1 MTTSTI
7 LLILLS
13 VIISGVVAFY
23 QYLFKVDNQNK
34 TNWLLAFL
42 RFISVFSLLL
52 LIINP
57 VVSRK
62 IVETNKIPLAIVA
75 DNSRSISELKATT
88 DAVKLVE
95 TLNSNSALKE
105 KFEIQNYTFDET
117 FIAGKPLDFKGNQS
131 NIHDVA
137 VNLKQLNKNA
147 FYPVVLITDGN
158 QTIGNDYV
166 YGFHESTTLFP
177 VVLGD
182 TTTTFDLK
190 INQLNANKYSFLKNK
205 FPVEVF
211 LQYNGNKSVSAAFS
225 IEKNGKKIA
234 SQTVN
239 FDAKNKV
246 QSVQILLEADR
257 VGLQKYKAVL
267 SSSVKEK
274 NSYNN
279 TKNFAVEVLD
289 QKKEIAIISDV
300 SHPDLGAI
308 KRAIESNAQRKV
320 TIVKPNSISDLK
332 KFNVLILY
340 QPNASF
346 RKVFEANKNL
356 KINTFIVT
364 GMATD
369 YTLLNQMQSDLVFKL
384 TNKKEDFTA
393 SFVSDFNLFAQTDIQ
408 FSQFPP
414 LENPFGKITEK
425 GSVNTLL
432 KAKVNGIEVGNPILT
447 FSEKGT
453 SRNAYLLGE
462 NSWKWRMESFVLN
475 RSYEKYDLFIDK
487 IIQYLSTNSAKKS
500 LLVEHESFYNSGETI
515 EIFAQYFNK
524 SYELE
529 ENANLSITLTN
540 KNTKST
546 KNYNFSK
553 ANNGYQAIFDGLTPG
568 NYTFQVKESTSNASY
583 NGTFEVLDF
592 DVEKQFVNP
601 DVSKLQQLANQ
612 NNGEIIYPNQ
622 IEKLVQKLL
631 QKDTYLPVEKTI
643 IKNSPLIDSLWL
655 LVIIVVSL
663 TIEWFTRKYN
673 GLV

>member
-75 DNSRSISELKATT
+75 DNSRSITELKATS
-88 DAVKLVE
+88 DALKLVE

-225 IEKNGKKIA
+225 IEKNGKKIT

-289 QKKEIAIISDV
+289 QKKEIAIVSDI
-300 SHPDLGAI
+300 SHPDIGAI

-320 TIVKPNSISDLK
+320 TIVKPNEISDLK
-332 KFNVLILY
+332 KYNVLILY
-340 QPNASF
+340 QPTASF
-346 RKVFEANKNL
+346 KKLFEANKNVN
-356 KINTFIVT
+356 INTFIVT

-369 YTLLNQMQSDLVFKL
+369 FNLLNQMQSDLAFKL

-447 FSEKGT
+447 FSEKG
-453 SRNAYLLGE
+453 SNRNAYLLGE

-475 RSYEKYDLFIDK
+475 QSYEKYDLFIDK

-568 NYTFQVKESTSNASY
+568 NYAFQVKETTSNASY

-601 DVSKLQQLANQ
+601 DVAKLQQLANQ
-612 NNGEIIYPNQ
+612 NNGTLIFPNQ
-622 IEKLVQKLL
+622 MDALIQKLL
-631 QKDTYLPVEKTI
+631 QKNTYLPVEKTI
-643 IKNSPLIDSLWL
+643 IKNSPLIDFLWL
-655 LVIIVVSL
+655 LIIIVVSL
-663 TIEWFTRKYN
+663 STEWFIRKYN
-673 GLV
+673 GLL

>member
-1 MTTSTI
+1 
-7 LLILLS
+7 
-13 VIISGVVAFY
+13 VV
-23 QYLFKVDNQNK
+23 
-34 TNWLLAFL
+34 
-42 RFISVFSLLL
+42 
-52 LIINP
+52 NP
-57 VVSRK
+57 
-62 IVETNKIPLAIVA
+62 
-75 DNSRSISELKATT
+75 
-88 DAVKLVE
+88 
-95 TLNSNSALKE
+95 
-105 KFEIQNYTFDET
+105 Y
-117 FIAGKPLDFKGNQS
+117 
-131 NIHDVA
+131 
-137 VNLKQLNKNA
+137 
-147 FYPVVLITDGN
+147 
-158 QTIGNDYV
+158 
-166 YGFHESTTLFP
+166 
-177 VVLGD
+177 
-182 TTTTFDLK
+182 
-190 INQLNANKYSFLKNK
+190 
-205 FPVEVF
+205 
-211 LQYNGNKSVSAAFS
+211 
-225 IEKNGKKIA
+225 
-234 SQTVN
+234 
-239 FDAKNKV
+239 
-246 QSVQILLEADR
+246 
-257 VGLQKYKAVL
+257 
-267 SSSVKEK
+267 K
-274 NSYNN
+274 NS
-279 TKNFAVEVLD
+279 KNFAVEVLD

-320 TIVKPNSISDLK
+320 TIVKPNLINDLK
-332 KFNVLILY
+332 KYNVLILY

-369 YTLLNQMQSDLVFKL
+369 YNLLNQMQSDLEFKL
-384 TNKKEDFTA
+384 TNKKENFTT
-393 SFVSDFNLFAQTDIQ
+393 SFVTNFNLFAQSDIQ

-425 GSVNTLL
+425 ESVNTLL

-447 FSEKGT
+447 FSEKGI

-462 NSWKWRMESFVLN
+462 NSWKWRMECFVLN
-475 RSYEKYDLFIDK
+475 QSYEKYDLFIDK

-553 ANNGYQAIFDGLTPG
+553 ANNGYQAIFDGITPG
-568 NYTFQVKESTSNASY
+568 NYMFQVKETTSNASY

-622 IEKLVQKLL
+622 IEKLLQKLL

-655 LVIIVVSL
+655 LIIIVVSL

-673 GLV
+673 GLI

>member
-23 QYLFKVDNQNK
+23 QYLFKAVNQNK

-52 LIINP
+52 LLINP

-62 IVETNKIPLAIVA
+62 VIETNKIPLAIVA
-75 DNSRSISELKATT
+75 DNSRSISELKAN
-88 DAVKLVE
+88 AMALQLFE

-105 KFEIQNYTFDET
+105 KFEIQSYTFDDT
-117 FIAGKPLDFKGNQS
+117 FIAGKSLDFKGNQS
-131 NIHDVA
+131 NIDDVA
-137 VNLKQLNKNA
+137 NNLKQLNKNTI
-147 FYPVVLITDGN
+147 YPVVLLTDGN

-166 YGFHESTTLFP
+166 YSFQESTTVFP

-182 TTTTFDLK
+182 TTATFDLK
-190 INQLNANKYSFLKNK
+190 INQLNANKYAFLKNK

-211 LQYNGNKSVSAAFS
+211 LQYNGNKSVSTTFS
-225 IEKNGKKIA
+225 IEKNGKKVV
-234 SQTVN
+234 SQAVN

-274 NSYNN
+274 NTYNN
-279 TKNFAVEVLD
+279 SKNFAVEVLD
-289 QKKEIAIISDV
+289 QKKEIAIISDI
-300 SHPDLGAI
+300 SHPDLGAF

-320 TIVKPNSISDLK
+320 TIVKTNSIIDLQK
-332 KFNVLILY
+332 YNVLILY
-340 QPNASF
+340 QPTASF
-346 RKVFEANKNL
+346 RKIFEVNKNL

-369 YTLLNQMQSDLVFKL
+369 FNFLNQMQSDLQFKL
-384 TNKKEDFTA
+384 TNKKEDFSP
-393 SFVSDFNLFAQTDIQ
+393 SFLTDFNLFAQNDIQ
-408 FSQFPP
+408 FSQLPP

-425 GSVNTLL
+425 GSFNTLL
-432 KAKVNGIEVGNPILT
+432 TAKVNGIEVGNPILT
-447 FSEKGT
+447 FSEKGN

-462 NSWKWRMESFVLN
+462 NSWKWRMESFVIN
-475 RSYEKYDLFIDK
+475 QSYEKYDQFIDK
-487 IIQYLSTNSAKKS
+487 IIQYLTTNSAKKS
-500 LLVEHESFYNSGETI
+500 LLVKHESFYNSGETI

-568 NYTFQVKESTSNASY
+568 NYSFQVKETTTNASY

-612 NNGEIIYPNQ
+612 NNGEIIFPNQ
-622 IEKLVQKLL
+622 IEKLIQKLL
-631 QKDTYLPVEKTI
+631 QENTYLPVEKTT

-655 LVIIVVSL
+655 LIILAVSL
-663 TIEWFTRKYN
+663 TSEWFIRKYN
-673 GLV
+673 GLL

>member
-42 RFISVFSLLL
+42 RFTSVFSLLL

-57 VVSRK
+57 VISRK
-62 IVETNKIPLAIVA
+62 IVETNKIPLAIIA
-75 DNSRSISELKATT
+75 DNSRSISELKATN

-105 KFEIQNYTFDET
+105 KFEIQSYTFDDT
-117 FIAGKPLDFKGNQS
+117 FVAGKLLDFKGNQS

-147 FYPVVLITDGN
+147 FYPVVLVTDGN

-166 YGFHESTTLFP
+166 FSFHESTTVFP

-190 INQLNANKYSFLKNK
+190 INQLNANKYAFLKNK

-225 IEKNGKKIA
+225 IEKNGKKI
-234 SQTVN
+234 SNQTIN

-274 NSYNN
+274 NTYNN

-289 QKKEIAIISDV
+289 QKKEIAIISDI

-320 TIVKPNSISDLK
+320 TIVKPNLINELK
-332 KFNVLILY
+332 KYNVLIFY

-346 RKVFEANKNL
+346 RKVFEVNKNL

-369 YTLLNQMQSDLVFKL
+369 FNLLNQMQSDLVFKL
-384 TNKKEDFTA
+384 TNKKENFTS
-393 SFVSDFNLFAQTDIQ
+393 SFVPNFNLFAQSDIQ

-432 KAKVNGIEVGNPILT
+432 NAKVNGIEVGNPILT

-462 NSWKWRMESFVLN
+462 NSWKWRMESFVLSQ
-475 RSYEKYDLFIDK
+475 SYKKYDLFIDK

-540 KNTKST
+540 KSTKST

-568 NYTFQVKESTSNASY
+568 NYTFQVKETTSNATY

-622 IEKLVQKLL
+622 IEKLLQKLL

-643 IKNSPLIDSLWL
+643 IKNLPLIDSLWL
-655 LVIIVVSL
+655 LIIIVVSL

>member
-75 DNSRSISELKATT
+75 DNSRSITELKATT
-88 DAVKLVE
+88 DALKLVE

-131 NIHDVA
+131 NIHEVA

-166 YGFHESTTLFP
+166 YGFHESTTVFP

-225 IEKNGKKIA
+225 IEKNGKKIT

-267 SSSVKEK
+267 SSTVKEK

-475 RSYEKYDLFIDK
+475 QSYEKYDLFIDK
-487 IIQYLSTNSAKKS
+487 IIQYLSTNFAKKS

-568 NYTFQVKESTSNASY
+568 NYAFQVKETTSNASY

-622 IEKLVQKLL
+622 IDMLVQKLL

>member
-23 QYLFKVDNQNK
+23 QYLFKADNQNK

-52 LIINP
+52 LLINP

-62 IVETNKIPLAIVA
+62 VIETNKIPLAIVA
-75 DNSRSISELKATT
+75 DNSRSISELKAN
-88 DAVKLVE
+88 AVALKLFE
-95 TLNSNSALKE
+95 KLNSNSALKE
-105 KFEIQNYTFDET
+105 KFEIQSYTFDDT
-117 FIAGKPLDFKGNQS
+117 FIAGKSLDFKGNQS
-131 NIHDVA
+131 NIDDVA
-137 VNLKQLNKNA
+137 NYLKQLNKNTL
-147 FYPVVLITDGN
+147 YPVVLLTDGN
-158 QTIGNDYV
+158 QTIGNDYA
-166 YGFHESTTLFP
+166 YSFQESTTVFP

-182 TTTTFDLK
+182 TTATFDLK
-190 INQLNANKYSFLKNK
+190 INQLNANKYAFLKNK

-211 LQYNGNKSVSAAFS
+211 LQYNGNKSVSTTFS
-225 IEKNGKKIA
+225 IEKNGKRVI
-234 SQTVN
+234 SQAVN
-239 FDAKNKV
+239 FDKKNKA
-246 QSVQILLEADR
+246 QSVQILLEAER

-274 NSYNN
+274 NTYNN
-279 TKNFAVEVLD
+279 SKNFAVEVLD
-289 QKKEIAIISDV
+289 QKKEIAIISDI
-300 SHPDLGAI
+300 SHPDLGAF

-320 TIVKPNSISDLK
+320 TIIKTNSISDLK
-332 KFNVLILY
+332 KYNVLILY
-340 QPNASF
+340 QPTASF
-346 RKVFEANKNL
+346 RKIFEVNKNL

-369 YTLLNQMQSDLVFKL
+369 FNFLNQMQSDLQFKL
-384 TNKKEDFTA
+384 TNKKEDFSP
-393 SFVSDFNLFAQTDIQ
+393 SFLTDFNLFAQNDIQ
-408 FSQFPP
+408 FSQLPP

-425 GSVNTLL
+425 GSLNTLL
-432 KAKVNGIEVGNPILT
+432 TAKVNGIEVGSPILT
-447 FSEKGT
+447 FSEKGN

-475 RSYEKYDLFIDK
+475 QSYEKYDLFIDK
-487 IIQYLSTNSAKKS
+487 VIQYLTTNSAKKS

-529 ENANLSITLTN
+529 ENATLSIYLTN
-540 KNTKST
+540 KATKTT

-568 NYTFQVKESTSNASY
+568 NYTFQVKKTTSNASY

-612 NNGEIIYPNQ
+612 NKGKIIFPNQ
-622 IEKLVQKLL
+622 IEKLIQKLL
-631 QKDTYLPVEKTI
+631 QENTYLPVEKTI
-643 IKNSPLIDSLWL
+643 IKNSPLIDFLWL
-655 LVIIVVSL
+655 LIIIVVSL
-663 TIEWFTRKYN
+663 STEWFIRKYN
-673 GLV
+673 GLL

>member
-34 TNWLLAFL
+34 TNWILAFL
-42 RFISVFSLLL
+42 RFTSVFSLLL

-57 VVSRK
+57 VISRK
-62 IVETNKIPLAIVA
+62 IVETNKIPLAIIA
-75 DNSRSISELKATT
+75 DNSRSISELKATN

-105 KFEIQNYTFDET
+105 KFEIQSYTFDDT
-117 FIAGKPLDFKGNQS
+117 FVAGKPLDFKGNQS

-147 FYPVVLITDGN
+147 FYPVVLVTDGN

-166 YGFHESTTLFP
+166 FSFHESTTIFP

-190 INQLNANKYSFLKNK
+190 INQLNANKYAFLKNK

-225 IEKNGKKIA
+225 IEKNGKKI
-234 SQTVN
+234 SNQTIN

-257 VGLQKYKAVL
+257 VGLQKYKAVI
-267 SSSVKEK
+267 SSSIKEK
-274 NSYNN
+274 NTYNN

-289 QKKEIAIISDV
+289 QKKEIAIISDI

-320 TIVKPNSISDLK
+320 TIVKPNLINELK
-332 KFNVLILY
+332 KYNVLIFY

-346 RKVFEANKNL
+346 RKVFEVNKNL

-369 YTLLNQMQSDLVFKL
+369 FNLLNQMQSDLVFKL
-384 TNKKEDFTA
+384 TNKKENFTT
-393 SFVSDFNLFAQTDIQ
+393 SFVSDFNLFAQSDIQ

-432 KAKVNGIEVGNPILT
+432 NAKVNGIEVGNPILT

-475 RSYEKYDLFIDK
+475 QSYEKYDLFIDK

-568 NYTFQVKESTSNASY
+568 NYIFQVKETTSNATY

-622 IEKLVQKLL
+622 IEKLLQKLL

-655 LVIIVVSL
+655 LIIIVVSL

>member
-13 VIISGVVAFY
+13 VIISGAVAFY
-23 QYLFKVDNQNK
+23 QYLFKADNQNK

-52 LIINP
+52 LLINP
-57 VVSRK
+57 VISRK
-62 IVETNKIPLAIVA
+62 TIETNKVPLAIVA
-75 DNSRSISELKATT
+75 DNSRSISELKAN
-88 DAVKLVE
+88 DVEKELFEKL
-95 TLNSNSALKE
+95 TSNSALKE
-105 KFEIQNYTFDET
+105 KFEIQTYTFDEE
-117 FIAGKPLDFKGNQS
+117 FFAGKPLDFKGNQS
-131 NIHDVA
+131 NVDNVA
-137 VNLKQLNKNA
+137 TNLKQLNKNT
-147 FYPVVLITDGN
+147 FYPVVLLTDGN

-166 YGFHESTTLFP
+166 YSFQETASVFP

-190 INQLNANKYSFLKNK
+190 INQLNANKYAFLKNK

-211 LQYNGNKSVSAAFS
+211 LQYNGSKAISANFS
-225 IEKNGKKIA
+225 IEKNGKKIS
-234 SQTVN
+234 SQAIN
-239 FDAKNKV
+239 FDKKNKV

-257 VGLQKYKAVL
+257 VGLQKYKAVI
-267 SSSVKEK
+267 SSSTKEK
-274 NSYNN
+274 NTYNN
-279 TKNFAVEVLD
+279 VKNFAVEVID
-289 QKKEIAIISDV
+289 QRKEIAIISDI

-320 TIVKPNSISDLK
+320 TLLKTNSISDLK
-332 KFNVLILY
+332 KYNLLVLY
-340 QPNASF
+340 QPTASF

-356 KINTFIVT
+356 RINTFTIT
-364 GMATD
+364 GMSTD
-369 YTLLNQMQSDLVFKL
+369 FNLLNQMQSDLNFKL
-384 TNKKEDFTA
+384 TNKKEDFTS
-393 SFVSDFNLFAQTDIQ
+393 SFVTGFNLFAQNDIQ
-408 FSQFPP
+408 FEQFPP

-425 GSVNTLL
+425 GSLNTLL
-432 KAKVNGIEVGNPILT
+432 TAKVNGIDVGNPILT
-447 FSEKGT
+447 FSENGN
-453 SRNAYLLGE
+453 SRSAYLLGE
-462 NSWKWRMESFVLN
+462 NSWKWRMESHVIN
-475 RSYEKYDLFIDK
+475 QSYEKYNQFIDK

-529 ENANLSITLTN
+529 ENANLSINLTN

-553 ANNGYQAIFDGLTPG
+553 ANNGYQAIFDGLEPG
-568 NYTFQVKESTSNASY
+568 NYAFQVKEATSNASY

-612 NNGEIIYPNQ
+612 NKGEVIHPNQ
-622 IEKLVQKLL
+622 IDKLIQKLL
-631 QKDTYLPVEKTI
+631 EKDTYLPVEKSLV
-643 IKNSPLIDSLWL
+643 KNSPLIDWIFL
-655 LVIIVVSL
+655 LIILAVSL
-663 TIEWFTRKYN
+663 ATEWFVRKFN
-673 GLV
+673 GLL

>member
-1 MTTSTI
+1 MTSSTI

-23 QYLFKVDNQNK
+23 QYVFKANIQKK

-57 VVSRK
+57 VISRK
-62 IVETNKIPLAIVA
+62 TVETNKIPLAIVA
-75 DNSRSISELKATT
+75 DNSRSINELKAV
-88 DAVKLVE
+88 DLEKEWVEKL
-95 TLNSNSALKE
+95 TSNAALKE
-105 KFEIQNYTFDET
+105 KFEIQSYTFDDT
-117 FIAGKPLDFKGNQS
+117 FIAGKSLDFKGNQS
-131 NIHDVA
+131 NIDDVA
-137 VNLKQLNKNA
+137 NNLKQLNKNT
-147 FYPVVLITDGN
+147 FYPVVLLTDGN
-158 QTIGNDYV
+158 QTIGNDYA
-166 YGFHESTTLFP
+166 YSFQESTTVFP

-182 TTTTFDLK
+182 TTATFDLK
-190 INQLNANKYSFLKNK
+190 INQLNANKYAFLKNK

-211 LQYNGNKSVSAAFS
+211 LQYNGNKSVSTTFS
-225 IEKNGKKIA
+225 IEKNGKKVI
-234 SQTVN
+234 SQAVN
-239 FDAKNKV
+239 FDKKNKV

-289 QKKEIAIISDV
+289 QKKEIAIVSDI
-300 SHPDLGAI
+300 SHPDIGAI

-320 TIVKPNSISDLK
+320 TIFKPNEINDLK
-332 KFNVLILY
+332 KYNVLILY
-340 QPNASF
+340 QPTASF
-346 RKVFEANKNL
+346 KKLFEANKNVN
-356 KINTFIVT
+356 INTFIVT

-369 YTLLNQMQSDLVFKL
+369 FNLLNQMQSDLVFKL

-393 SFVSDFNLFAQTDIQ
+393 SFVSDFNLFAQSDIQ

-447 FSEKGT
+447 FSEKG
-453 SRNAYLLGE
+453 SNRNAYLLGE

-475 RSYEKYDLFIDK
+475 QSYEKYDLFIDK

-540 KNTKST
+540 KAIKAI

-553 ANNGYQAIFDGLTPG
+553 ANNGYQALFDGLEPG
-568 NYTFQVKESTSNASY
+568 NYAFQVKENTSNASY

-612 NNGEIIYPNQ
+612 NNGTLIFPNQ
-622 IEKLVQKLL
+622 MDALIQKLL
-631 QKDTYLPVEKTI
+631 QKNTYLPVEKTI
-643 IKNSPLIDSLWL
+643 IKNSPLIDFLWL
-655 LVIIVVSL
+655 LIIIVVSL
-663 TIEWFTRKYN
+663 STEWFIRKYN
-673 GLV
+673 GLL

>member
-23 QYLFKVDNQNK
+23 HYLFKADNQNK

-52 LIINP
+52 LLINP
-57 VVSRK
+57 VISRK
-62 IVETNKIPLAIVA
+62 TIETNKIPLAIVA
-75 DNSRSISELKATT
+75 DNSRSISELKAN
-88 DAVKLVE
+88 DVEKELFEKL
-95 TLNSNSALKE
+95 TSNSALKE
-105 KFEIQNYTFDET
+105 KFEIQTYTFDEE
-117 FIAGKPLDFKGNQS
+117 FFAGKPLDFKGNQS
-131 NIHDVA
+131 NVDNVA
-137 VNLKQLNKNA
+137 TNLKQLNKNT
-147 FYPVVLITDGN
+147 FYPVVLLTDGN

-166 YGFHESTTLFP
+166 YSFQETASVFP

-190 INQLNANKYSFLKNK
+190 INQLNANKYAFLKNK

-211 LQYNGNKSVSAAFS
+211 LQYNGNKAVSANFS
-225 IEKNGKKIA
+225 IEKNGKKIS
-234 SQTVN
+234 SQSIN
-239 FDAKNKV
+239 FDKKNKV

-257 VGLQKYKAVL
+257 VGLQKYKAVI
-267 SSSVKEK
+267 SSATKEK
-274 NSYNN
+274 NTYNN
-279 TKNFAVEVLD
+279 VKNFAVEVID
-289 QKKEIAIISDV
+289 QRKEIAIISDI
-300 SHPDLGAI
+300 SHPDLGAM

-320 TIVKPNSISDLK
+320 TFLKTNSISDLK
-332 KFNVLILY
+332 KYNLLVLY
-340 QPNASF
+340 QPTASF
-346 RKVFEANKNL
+346 RKVFDANKNL
-356 KINTFIVT
+356 KINTFIIT

-369 YTLLNQMQSDLVFKL
+369 FNLLNQMQSDLDFKL
-384 TNKKEDFTA
+384 TNKKEDFT
-393 SFVSDFNLFAQTDIQ
+393 SSYLTGFNLFAQNDIQ
-408 FSQFPP
+408 FEQFPP

-425 GSVNTLL
+425 GSLNTLL
-432 KAKVNGIEVGNPILT
+432 TAKVNGIDVGNPILT
-447 FSEKGT
+447 FSEKGN
-453 SRNAYLLGE
+453 SRSAYLLGE
-462 NSWKWRMESFVLN
+462 NSWKWRMESHVMN
-475 RSYEKYDLFIDK
+475 QSYEKYDQFIDK

-529 ENANLSITLTN
+529 ENANLSINLTN

-553 ANNGYQAIFDGLTPG
+553 ANNGYQAIFDGLEPG
-568 NYTFQVKESTSNASY
+568 NYAFQVKESSSNAIY

-612 NNGEIIYPNQ
+612 NKGEVIHPNQ
-622 IEKLVQKLL
+622 IDKLIQKLL
-631 QKDTYLPVEKTI
+631 EKDTYLPVEKSLV
-643 IKNSPLIDSLWL
+643 KNSPLIDWIFL
-655 LVIIVVSL
+655 LIILAVSL
-663 TIEWFTRKYN
+663 ASEWFIRKFN
-673 GLV
+673 GLL

>member
-7 LLILLS
+7 FLILLS

-23 QYLFKVDNQNK
+23 QYLFKVDKQSK
-34 TNWLLAFL
+34 INWLLAFL

-52 LIINP
+52 LLINP
-57 VVSRK
+57 VISRK
-62 IVETNKIPLAIVA
+62 TVETNKIPLAIVV

-88 DAVKLVE
+88 DAVRLAE

-147 FYPVVLITDGN
+147 FYPVILITDGN
-158 QTIGNDYV
+158 QTIGNDYIFS
-166 YGFHESTTLFP
+166 FHESTTVLP

-190 INQLNANKYSFLKNK
+190 INQLNANKYAFLKNK
-205 FPVEVF
+205 FPIEIF

-225 IEKNGKKIA
+225 IEKNGKKI
-234 SQTVN
+234 SNQTIN

-267 SSSVKEK
+267 SSSLKEK

-279 TKNFAVEVLD
+279 SKNFAVEVLD

-308 KRAIESNAQRKV
+308 KRAIESNVQRKV
-320 TIVKPNSISDLK
+320 TIVKPNLINDLK
-332 KFNVLILY
+332 KYNVLILY

-369 YTLLNQMQSDLVFKL
+369 YNLLNQMQSDLVFKL
-384 TNKKEDFTA
+384 TNKKEDFTV
-393 SFVSDFNLFAQTDIQ
+393 SFVSDFNLFAQSDIQ

-414 LENPFGKITEK
+414 IENPFGKITEK
-425 GSVNTLL
+425 GNVNTLL

-475 RSYEKYDLFIDK
+475 QSYEKYDLFIDK

-568 NYTFQVKESTSNASY
+568 NYAIQVKETTSNASY

-612 NNGEIIYPNQ
+612 YNGEIMYPNQ
-622 IEKLVQKLL
+622 IEKLLQKLL

-643 IKNSPLIDSLWL
+643 IKNSPLIDFLWL
-655 LVIIVVSL
+655 LLIIVVSL
-663 TIEWFTRKYN
+663 TTEWFTRKYN

>member
-7 LLILLS
+7 LSILLS

-75 DNSRSISELKATT
+75 DNSRSITELKATT

-166 YGFHESTTLFP
+166 YGFLESTSVFP

-182 TTTTFDLK
+182 TITTFDLK

-225 IEKNGKKIA
+225 IEKNGKKIT

-369 YTLLNQMQSDLVFKL
+369 YTILDQMQSDLVFKL

-475 RSYEKYDLFIDK
+475 QSYEKYDLFIDK

-540 KNTKST
+540 KSTKST

-568 NYTFQVKESTSNASY
+568 NYMFQVKETTSNASY

-622 IEKLVQKLL
+622 IDKLLQKLL
-631 QKDTYLPVEKTI
+631 QKNTYLPVEKTI

>member
-13 VIISGVVAFY
+13 FIISGVVAFY
-23 QYLFKVDNQNK
+23 QYLFKAVNQNK

-52 LIINP
+52 LLINP

-62 IVETNKIPLAIVA
+62 VIETNKIPLAIVA
-75 DNSRSISELKATT
+75 DNSRSISELKAN
-88 DAVKLVE
+88 AVALKLFE
-95 TLNSNSALKE
+95 KLNSNSALKE
-105 KFEIQNYTFDET
+105 KFEIQSYTFDDT
-117 FIAGKPLDFKGNQS
+117 FVAGKSLDFKGNQS

-147 FYPVVLITDGN
+147 FYPVVLVTDGN

-166 YGFHESTTLFP
+166 FSFHESTTVFP

-190 INQLNANKYSFLKNK
+190 INQLNANKYAFLKNK

-225 IEKNGKKIA
+225 IEKNGKKI
-234 SQTVN
+234 SNQTIN

-246 QSVQILLEADR
+246 QSVQILLEAHR
-257 VGLQKYKAVL
+257 VGLQKYKAVI

-274 NSYNN
+274 NTYNN
-279 TKNFAVEVLD
+279 SKNFAVEVLD
-289 QKKEIAIISDV
+289 QKKEIALISDV

-320 TIVKPNSISDLK
+320 TIVKPNSINDLK
-332 KFNVLILY
+332 KYNVLILY

-369 YTLLNQMQSDLVFKL
+369 YNLLNQMQSDLEFKL
-384 TNKKEDFTA
+384 TNKKENFTT
-393 SFVSDFNLFAQTDIQ
+393 SFVPNFNLFAQSDIQ

-432 KAKVNGIEVGNPILT
+432 KAKVNDIEVGNPILT
-447 FSEKGT
+447 FSEKGII
-453 SRNAYLLGE
+453 RNAYLLGE

-475 RSYEKYDLFIDK
+475 QSYEKYDLFIDK

-540 KNTKST
+540 KNIKST

-568 NYTFQVKESTSNASY
+568 NYMFQVKETTSNASY

-622 IEKLVQKLL
+622 IEKLLQKLL

-655 LVIIVVSL
+655 LIIIVVSL

-673 GLV
+673 GLI

>member
-23 QYLFKVDNQNK
+23 QYLFKADNQNK

-52 LIINP
+52 LLINP

-62 IVETNKIPLAIVA
+62 VIETNKIPLAIVA
-75 DNSRSISELKATT
+75 DNSRSISELKAN
-88 DAVKLVE
+88 AVALKLFE
-95 TLNSNSALKE
+95 KLNSNSALKE
-105 KFEIQNYTFDET
+105 KFEIQSYTFDDT
-117 FIAGKPLDFKGNQS
+117 FIAGKSLDFKGNQS
-131 NIHDVA
+131 NIDDVA
-137 VNLKQLNKNA
+137 NYLKQLNKNTL
-147 FYPVVLITDGN
+147 YPVVLLTDGN
-158 QTIGNDYV
+158 QTIGNDYA
-166 YGFHESTTLFP
+166 YSFQESTTVFP

-182 TTTTFDLK
+182 TTATFDLK
-190 INQLNANKYSFLKNK
+190 INQLNANKYAFLKNK

-211 LQYNGNKSVSAAFS
+211 LQYNGNKSVSTTFS
-225 IEKNGKKIA
+225 IEKNGKRVI
-234 SQTVN
+234 SQAVN
-239 FDAKNKV
+239 FDKKNKA

-274 NSYNN
+274 NTYNN
-279 TKNFAVEVLD
+279 SKNFAVEVLD
-289 QKKEIAIISDV
+289 QKKEIAIISDI
-300 SHPDLGAI
+300 SHPDLGAF

-320 TIVKPNSISDLK
+320 TIIKTNSISDLQK
-332 KFNVLILY
+332 YNVLILY
-340 QPNASF
+340 QPTASF
-346 RKVFEANKNL
+346 RKIFEVNKNL

-369 YTLLNQMQSDLVFKL
+369 FNFLNQMQSDLQFKL
-384 TNKKEDFTA
+384 TNKKEDFSP
-393 SFVSDFNLFAQTDIQ
+393 SFLTDFNLFAQNDIQ
-408 FSQFPP
+408 FSQLPP

-425 GSVNTLL
+425 GSLNTLL
-432 KAKVNGIEVGNPILT
+432 TAKVNGIEVGNPILT
-447 FSEKGT
+447 FSEKGN

-475 RSYEKYDLFIDK
+475 QSFEKYDLFIDK
-487 IIQYLSTNSAKKS
+487 IIQYLATNSAKKS

-529 ENANLSITLTN
+529 ENATLSIYLTN
-540 KNTKST
+540 KATKTT

-568 NYTFQVKESTSNASY
+568 NYTFQVKETTSNASY

-612 NNGEIIYPNQ
+612 NNGEIIFPNQ
-622 IEKLVQKLL
+622 IEKLIQKLL
-631 QKDTYLPVEKTI
+631 QENTYLPVEKTI
-643 IKNSPLIDSLWL
+643 IKNSPLIDFLFL
-655 LVIIVVSL
+655 LIIIVVSL
-663 TIEWFTRKYN
+663 STEWFIRKYN
-673 GLV
+673 GLL

>member
-13 VIISGVVAFY
+13 VIVSGVVAFY
-23 QYLFKVDNQNK
+23 QYLFKADNQNK

-52 LIINP
+52 LLINP

-62 IVETNKIPLAIVA
+62 IIETNKIPLAIVA
-75 DNSRSISELKATT
+75 DNSRSISELKAN
-88 DAVKLVE
+88 AVALKLFE
-95 TLNSNSALKE
+95 KLNSNSALKE
-105 KFEIQNYTFDET
+105 KFEIQSYTFDDT
-117 FIAGKPLDFKGNQS
+117 FIAGKNLDFKGNQS

-137 VNLKQLNKNA
+137 VNLKQLNKNT
-147 FYPVVLITDGN
+147 FYPVVLLTDGN

-166 YGFHESTTLFP
+166 YSFQESTTVFP

-190 INQLNANKYSFLKNK
+190 INQLNANKYAFLKNK

-211 LQYNGNKSVSAAFS
+211 MQYNGSKSVSASFS
-225 IEKNGKKIA
+225 IEKNGKKI
-234 SQTVN
+234 SDQKIN

-246 QSVQILLEADR
+246 QSVQIFLEADR
-257 VGLQKYKAVL
+257 VGLQKYKAIL

-274 NSYNN
+274 NTYNN
-279 TKNFAVEVLD
+279 SKNFAVEVLD
-289 QKKEIAIISDV
+289 QKKEIAIISDI
-300 SHPDLGAI
+300 SHPDLGAF

-320 TIVKPNSISDLK
+320 TIIKTNSINDLQK
-332 KFNVLILY
+332 YNILILY
-340 QPNASF
+340 QPTVSF
-346 RKVFEANKNL
+346 RKIFEVNKSL

-369 YTLLNQMQSDLVFKL
+369 FNFLNQMQFDLVFKL
-384 TNKKEDFTA
+384 TNKKEDFTP
-393 SFVSDFNLFAQTDIQ
+393 SFLTDFNLFAQNDIQ
-408 FSQFPP
+408 FSQLPP

-425 GSVNTLL
+425 ASFNTLL
-432 KAKVNGIEVGNPILT
+432 TAKVNGIEVGNPILT
-447 FSEKGT
+447 FSEKGN

-475 RSYEKYDLFIDK
+475 QSYEKYDLFIDK
-487 IIQYLSTNSAKKS
+487 IIQYLAINSAKKS
-500 LLVEHESFYNSGETI
+500 LLVQHESFYNSGETI
-515 EIFAQYFNK
+515 EVFAQYFNK

-529 ENANLSITLTN
+529 ENASLSIYLTN
-540 KNTKST
+540 KATKST

-568 NYTFQVKESTSNASY
+568 NYAFQVKETTSNASY

-601 DVSKLQQLANQ
+601 DVSKLHQLANQ
-612 NNGEIIYPNQ
+612 NNGEIIFPNQ
-622 IEKLVQKLL
+622 IEKLIQKLL
-631 QKDTYLPVEKTI
+631 QKNTYLPVERTI

-655 LVIIVVSL
+655 LIILAFSL
-663 TIEWFTRKYN
+663 STEWFIRKYN
-673 GLV
+673 GLL

>member
-1 MTTSTI
+1 MTISTI

-52 LIINP
+52 LLINP

-62 IVETNKIPLAIVA
+62 VIETNKIPLAIVA
-75 DNSRSISELKATT
+75 DNSRSISELKAN
-88 DAVKLVE
+88 AVALKLFE
-95 TLNSNSALKE
+95 KLNSNSALKE
-105 KFEIQNYTFDET
+105 KFEIQSYTFDDT
-117 FIAGKPLDFKGNQS
+117 FIAGKSLDFKGNQS
-131 NIHDVA
+131 NIDDVA
-137 VNLKQLNKNA
+137 NNLKQLNKNT
-147 FYPVVLITDGN
+147 FYPVVLLTDGN

-166 YGFHESTTLFP
+166 YSFQESTTVFP
-177 VVLGD
+177 IILGD
-182 TTTTFDLK
+182 TTATFDLK
-190 INQLNANKYSFLKNK
+190 INQLNANKYAFLKNK

-211 LQYNGNKSVSAAFS
+211 LQYNGNKSVSTTFS
-225 IEKNGKKIA
+225 IEKNGKKVV
-234 SQTVN
+234 SQAVN

-257 VGLQKYKAVL
+257 VGLQKYKAIL

-274 NSYNN
+274 NTYNN
-279 TKNFAVEVLD
+279 SKNFAVEVLD
-289 QKKEIAIISDV
+289 QKKEIAIISDI
-300 SHPDLGAI
+300 SHPDLGAF

-320 TIVKPNSISDLK
+320 KIVKTNSISDLQK
-332 KFNVLILY
+332 YNVLILY
-340 QPNASF
+340 QPTASF
-346 RKVFEANKNL
+346 RKIFEVNKNL

-369 YTLLNQMQSDLVFKL
+369 FNFLNQMQSDLQFKL
-384 TNKKEDFTA
+384 TNKKEDFSP
-393 SFVSDFNLFAQTDIQ
+393 SFLTDFNLFAQNDIQ
-408 FSQFPP
+408 FSQLPP

-425 GSVNTLL
+425 GSLNTLL
-432 KAKVNGIEVGNPILT
+432 SAKVNGIEVGNPILT
-447 FSEKGT
+447 FSEKGN

-475 RSYEKYDLFIDK
+475 QSYEKYDLFIDK
-487 IIQYLSTNSAKKS
+487 IIQYLATNSAKKS

-524 SYELE
+524 SYELD

-568 NYTFQVKESTSNASY
+568 NYTFQVKETTSNASY

-622 IEKLVQKLL
+622 IEKLIQKLL
-631 QKDTYLPVEKTI
+631 QENTYLPVEKTI

-655 LVIIVVSL
+655 LIILAISL
-663 TIEWFTRKYN
+663 TTEWFTRKYN
-673 GLV
+673 GLL

>member
-75 DNSRSISELKATT
+75 DNSRSITELKATT
-88 DAVKLVE
+88 DALKLVE

-105 KFEIQNYTFDET
+105 KFEIQSYTFDDT
-117 FIAGKPLDFKGNQS
+117 FIAGKSLDFKGNQS

-166 YGFHESTTLFP
+166 YGFHESTSVFP

-190 INQLNANKYSFLKNK
+190 INQLNANKYAFLKNK

-211 LQYNGNKSVSAAFS
+211 LQYNGNKSVSTTFS
-225 IEKNGKKIA
+225 IEKNGKKVS

-289 QKKEIAIISDV
+289 QKKEIAIVSDI
-300 SHPDLGAI
+300 SHPDIGAI

-320 TIVKPNSISDLK
+320 TIVKPNEISDLK
-332 KFNVLILY
+332 KYNVLILY
-340 QPNASF
+340 QPTASF
-346 RKVFEANKNL
+346 KKLFEANKNVN
-356 KINTFIVT
+356 INTFIVT

-369 YTLLNQMQSDLVFKL
+369 FNLLNQMQSDLAFKL

-393 SFVSDFNLFAQTDIQ
+393 SFVSDFNLFAQSDIQ

-447 FSEKGT
+447 FSEKG
-453 SRNAYLLGE
+453 SNRNAYLLGE
-462 NSWKWRMESFVLN
+462 NSWKWRMESFILN
-475 RSYEKYDLFIDK
+475 QSYEKYDLFMDK

-568 NYTFQVKESTSNASY
+568 NYAFQVKETTSNASY

-622 IEKLVQKLL
+622 IEKLFQKLL

-663 TIEWFTRKYN
+663 STEWFIRKYN
-673 GLV
+673 GLL

>member
-75 DNSRSISELKATT
+75 DNSRSITELKATT
-88 DAVKLVE
+88 DALKLVE

-131 NIHDVA
+131 NIHEVA

-166 YGFHESTTLFP
+166 YGFHESTTVFP

-225 IEKNGKKIA
+225 IEKNGKKIS

-267 SSSVKEK
+267 SSTVKEK

-475 RSYEKYDLFIDK
+475 QSYEKYDLFIDK

-568 NYTFQVKESTSNASY
+568 NYAFQVKETTSNASY

-622 IEKLVQKLL
+622 IDMLVQKLL

>member
-13 VIISGVVAFY
+13 VIISGAVAFY
-23 QYLFKVDNQNK
+23 HYLFKADNQNK

-52 LIINP
+52 LLINP
-57 VVSRK
+57 VISRK
-62 IVETNKIPLAIVA
+62 TIETNKIPLAIVA
-75 DNSRSISELKATT
+75 DNSRSISELKAN
-88 DAVKLVE
+88 DVEKEVFEKL
-95 TLNSNSALKE
+95 TSNSALKE
-105 KFEIQNYTFDET
+105 KFEIQTYSFDEE
-117 FIAGKPLDFKGNQS
+117 FFAGKPLDFKGNQS
-131 NIHDVA
+131 NIDNVA
-137 VNLKQLNKNA
+137 TNLKQLNKNA
-147 FYPVVLITDGN
+147 YYPVVLLTDGN

-166 YGFHESTTLFP
+166 YSFQETASVFP

-190 INQLNANKYSFLKNK
+190 INQLNANKYAFLKNK

-211 LQYNGNKSVSAAFS
+211 LQYNGSKAILANFS
-225 IEKNGKKIA
+225 IEKNGKKIS
-234 SQTVN
+234 SQSIN
-239 FDAKNKV
+239 FDKKNKV

-257 VGLQKYKAVL
+257 VGLQKYKAVI
-267 SSSVKEK
+267 SSATKEK

-279 TKNFAVEVLD
+279 VKNFAVEVID
-289 QKKEIAIISDV
+289 QRKEIAIISDI
-300 SHPDLGAI
+300 SHPDLGAL

-320 TIVKPNSISDLK
+320 TLLKTNSISDLK
-332 KFNVLILY
+332 KYNLLILY
-340 QPNASF
+340 QPTASF

-356 KINTFIVT
+356 RINTFTIT
-364 GMATD
+364 GMSTD
-369 YTLLNQMQSDLVFKL
+369 FNLLNQMQSDLDFKL
-384 TNKKEDFTA
+384 TNKKEDFTS
-393 SFVSDFNLFAQTDIQ
+393 SFLTGFNLFAQNDIQ
-408 FSQFPP
+408 FEQFPP

-425 GSVNTLL
+425 GNLNTLL
-432 KAKVNGIEVGNPILT
+432 TAKVNGIDVGNPILT
-447 FSEKGT
+447 FSEKGNT
-453 SRNAYLLGE
+453 RSAYLLGE
-462 NSWKWRMESFVLN
+462 NSWKWRMESHVVN
-475 RSYEKYDLFIDK
+475 QSYEKYDQFIDK

-529 ENANLSITLTN
+529 ENANLSINLTN

-553 ANNGYQAIFDGLTPG
+553 ANNGYQAIFDGLEPG
-568 NYTFQVKESTSNASY
+568 NYAFQVKETSSNASY

-612 NNGEIIYPNQ
+612 NKGEVIHPNQ
-622 IEKLVQKLL
+622 IDKLIQKLL
-631 QKDTYLPVEKTI
+631 EKDTYLPVEKSL
-643 IKNSPLIDSLWL
+643 IKNSPLIDWIFL
-655 LVIIVVSL
+655 LIILAVSL
-663 TIEWFTRKYN
+663 TTEWFTRKYN
-673 GLV
+673 GLL

>member
-23 QYLFKVDNQNK
+23 QYLFKAVNQNK

-52 LIINP
+52 LLINP

-62 IVETNKIPLAIVA
+62 VIETNKIPLAIVA
-75 DNSRSISELKATT
+75 DNSRSISELKAN
-88 DAVKLVE
+88 AMALQLFE

-105 KFEIQNYTFDET
+105 KFEIQSYTFDDT
-117 FIAGKPLDFKGNQS
+117 FIAGKSLDFKGNQS
-131 NIHDVA
+131 NIDDVA
-137 VNLKQLNKNA
+137 NNLKQLNKNT
-147 FYPVVLITDGN
+147 FYPVVLLTDGN

-166 YGFHESTTLFP
+166 YSFQESTTVFP

-182 TTTTFDLK
+182 TTATFDLK
-190 INQLNANKYSFLKNK
+190 INQLNANKYAFLKNK

-211 LQYNGNKSVSAAFS
+211 LQYNGNKSVSTTFS
-225 IEKNGKKIA
+225 IEKNGKKVV
-234 SQTVN
+234 SQAVN

-274 NSYNN
+274 NTYNN
-279 TKNFAVEVLD
+279 SKNFAVEVLD
-289 QKKEIAIISDV
+289 QKKEIAIISDI
-300 SHPDLGAI
+300 SHPDLGAF

-320 TIVKPNSISDLK
+320 TIVKTNSISDLQK
-332 KFNVLILY
+332 YNVLILY
-340 QPNASF
+340 QPTASF
-346 RKVFEANKNL
+346 RKIFEVNKNL

-369 YTLLNQMQSDLVFKL
+369 FNFLNQMQSDLQFKL
-384 TNKKEDFTA
+384 TNKKEDFSP
-393 SFVSDFNLFAQTDIQ
+393 SFLTDFNLFAQNDIQ
-408 FSQFPP
+408 FSQLPP

-425 GSVNTLL
+425 GSFNTLL
-432 KAKVNGIEVGNPILT
+432 TAKVNGIEVGNPILT
-447 FSEKGT
+447 FSEKGN

-462 NSWKWRMESFVLN
+462 NSWKWRMESFVIN
-475 RSYEKYDLFIDK
+475 QSYEKYDQFIDK
-487 IIQYLSTNSAKKS
+487 IIQYLTTNSAKKS

-568 NYTFQVKESTSNASY
+568 NYSFQVKETTTNASY

-612 NNGEIIYPNQ
+612 NNGEIIFPNQ
-622 IEKLVQKLL
+622 IEKLIQKLL
-631 QKDTYLPVEKTI
+631 QENTYLPVEKTT

-655 LVIIVVSL
+655 LIILAVSL
-663 TIEWFTRKYN
+663 TSEWFIRKYN
-673 GLV
+673 GIL

>member
-75 DNSRSISELKATT
+75 DNSRSITELKATT
-88 DAVKLVE
+88 DALKLVE

-131 NIHDVA
+131 NIHEVA

-166 YGFHESTTLFP
+166 YGFHESTTVFP

-225 IEKNGKKIA
+225 IEKNGKKIT

-320 TIVKPNSISDLK
+320 TIIKPNEINGLK
-332 KFNVLILY
+332 KYNVLILY

-475 RSYEKYDLFIDK
+475 QSYEKYDLFIDK

-553 ANNGYQAIFDGLTPG
+553 ANNGYQAIFDGLSPG
-568 NYTFQVKESTSNASY
+568 NYSFQVKETTSNASY

-622 IEKLVQKLL
+622 IDKLVQKLL

-655 LVIIVVSL
+655 LLIIVVSL

-673 GLV
+673 GLL

>member
-52 LIINP
+52 LLINP

-62 IVETNKIPLAIVA
+62 VIETNKIPLAIVA
-75 DNSRSISELKATT
+75 DNSRSISELKAN
-88 DAVKLVE
+88 AVALKLFE
-95 TLNSNSALKE
+95 KLNSNSALKE
-105 KFEIQNYTFDET
+105 KFEIQSYTFDDA
-117 FIAGKPLDFKGNQS
+117 FIAGKSLDFKGNQS
-131 NIHDVA
+131 NIDDVA
-137 VNLKQLNKNA
+137 NNLKQLNKNTI
-147 FYPVVLITDGN
+147 YPVVLLTDGN

-166 YGFHESTTLFP
+166 YSFQESTTVFP

-182 TTTTFDLK
+182 TTATFDLK
-190 INQLNANKYSFLKNK
+190 INQLNANKYAFLKNK

-211 LQYNGNKSVSAAFS
+211 LQYNGNKSVSTTFS
-225 IEKNGKKIA
+225 IEKNGKKVV
-234 SQTVN
+234 SQAVN

-274 NSYNN
+274 NTYNN
-279 TKNFAVEVLD
+279 SKNFAVEVLD
-289 QKKEIAIISDV
+289 QKKEIAIISDI
-300 SHPDLGAI
+300 SHPDLGAF

-320 TIVKPNSISDLK
+320 TIVKTNSISDLQK
-332 KFNVLILY
+332 YNVLILY
-340 QPNASF
+340 QPTTSF
-346 RKVFEANKNL
+346 RKIFEVNKNL

-369 YTLLNQMQSDLVFKL
+369 FNFLNQMQSDLQFKL
-384 TNKKEDFTA
+384 TNKKEDFSP
-393 SFVSDFNLFAQTDIQ
+393 SFLTDFNLFAQNDIQ
-408 FSQFPP
+408 FSQLPP

-425 GSVNTLL
+425 GSFNTLL
-432 KAKVNGIEVGNPILT
+432 TAKVNGIEVGNPILT
-447 FSEKGT
+447 FSEKGN

-462 NSWKWRMESFVLN
+462 NSWKWRMESFVIN
-475 RSYEKYDLFIDK
+475 QSYEKYDQFIDK
-487 IIQYLSTNSAKKS
+487 IIQYLTTNSAKKS

-553 ANNGYQAIFDGLTPG
+553 ANNGYQAIFDGLTTG
-568 NYTFQVKESTSNASY
+568 NYTFQVKETTSNASY

-612 NNGEIIYPNQ
+612 NNGEIIFPNQ
-622 IEKLVQKLL
+622 IEKLIQKLL
-631 QKDTYLPVEKTI
+631 QENTYLPVEKTT

-655 LVIIVVSL
+655 LIILAVSL
-663 TIEWFTRKYN
+663 TSEWFIRKYN
-673 GLV
+673 GLL

>member
-320 TIVKPNSISDLK
+320 KIVKPNSISDLK

-622 IEKLVQKLL
+622 IEKLLQKLL
-631 QKDTYLPVEKTI
+631 QKNTYLPVEKTI

-663 TIEWFTRKYN
+663 AIEWFTRKYN
-673 GLV
+673 GLI

>member
-1 MTTSTI
+1 MTSSTI

-13 VIISGVVAFY
+13 IIISGVVAFY

-75 DNSRSISELKATT
+75 DNSRSITELKATT
-88 DAVKLVE
+88 DALKLVE

-225 IEKNGKKIA
+225 IEKNGKKIT

-568 NYTFQVKESTSNASY
+568 NYAFQVKETTSNASY

-622 IEKLVQKLL
+622 IDKLLQKLL

-673 GLV
+673 GLI

>member
-7 LLILLS
+7 LFILLS

-34 TNWLLAFL
+34 INWLLAFL

-57 VVSRK
+57 VISRK

-105 KFEIQNYTFDET
+105 KFEIQNYTFDES

-166 YGFHESTTLFP
+166 YGFHESTTVFP
-177 VVLGD
+177 IVLGD

-190 INQLNANKYSFLKNK
+190 INQLNANKYAFLKNK

-225 IEKNGKKIA
+225 IEKNGKKIT
-234 SQTVN
+234 SQTIN

-289 QKKEIAIISDV
+289 QKKEIALISDV

-308 KRAIESNAQRKV
+308 KRAIESNVQRKV
-320 TIVKPNSISDLK
+320 TIVKPNSINDLK
-332 KFNVLILY
+332 KYNVLILY

-346 RKVFEANKNL
+346 RKVFETNKNL

-393 SFVSDFNLFAQTDIQ
+393 SFSSDFNLFAQSDIQ

-414 LENPFGKITEK
+414 VENPFGKITEK

-432 KAKVNGIEVGNPILT
+432 NAKVNGIEVGNPILT

-453 SRNAYLLGE
+453 NRNAYLLGE

-475 RSYEKYDLFIDK
+475 QSYEKYDLFIDK

-540 KNTKST
+540 KSTKST

-568 NYTFQVKESTSNASY
+568 NYMFQVKETTSNASY

-622 IEKLVQKLL
+622 IEKLLQKLL

-643 IKNSPLIDSLWL
+643 IKNAPLIDSLWL
-655 LVIIVVSL
+655 LIIIVVSL

>member
-57 VVSRK
+57 VISRK

-88 DAVKLVE
+88 DALKLVE

-105 KFEIQNYTFDET
+105 KFEIQSYTFDDT

-131 NIHDVA
+131 NIHEVA

-225 IEKNGKKIA
+225 IEKNGKKIT

-239 FDAKNKV
+239 FDVKNKV

-369 YTLLNQMQSDLVFKL
+369 YTLLNQMQPDLVFKL

-393 SFVSDFNLFAQTDIQ
+393 SFASDFNLFAQTDIQ

-447 FSEKGT
+447 FSEKG
-453 SRNAYLLGE
+453 SNRNAYLLGE

-475 RSYEKYDLFIDK
+475 QSYEKYDLFIDK

-568 NYTFQVKESTSNASY
+568 NYAFQVKETTSNASY

-622 IEKLVQKLL
+622 LEKLLQKLL

-663 TIEWFTRKYN
+663 AIEWFTRKYN

>member
-1 MTTSTI
+1 
-7 LLILLS
+7 
-13 VIISGVVAFY
+13 
-23 QYLFKVDNQNK
+23 
-34 TNWLLAFL
+34 
-42 RFISVFSLLL
+42 
-52 LIINP
+52 
-57 VVSRK
+57 
-62 IVETNKIPLAIVA
+62 
-75 DNSRSISELKATT
+75 
-88 DAVKLVE
+88 
-95 TLNSNSALKE
+95 
-105 KFEIQNYTFDET
+105 
-117 FIAGKPLDFKGNQS
+117 
-131 NIHDVA
+131 
-137 VNLKQLNKNA
+137 
-147 FYPVVLITDGN
+147 
-158 QTIGNDYV
+158 
-166 YGFHESTTLFP
+166 
-177 VVLGD
+177 
-182 TTTTFDLK
+182 
-190 INQLNANKYSFLKNK
+190 
-205 FPVEVF
+205 
-211 LQYNGNKSVSAAFS
+211 
-225 IEKNGKKIA
+225 
-234 SQTVN
+234 
-239 FDAKNKV
+239 
-246 QSVQILLEADR
+246 
-257 VGLQKYKAVL
+257 
-267 SSSVKEK
+267 
-274 NSYNN
+274 
-279 TKNFAVEVLD
+279 VLD

-320 TIVKPNSISDLK
+320 TIVKPNSINDLK
-332 KFNVLILY
+332 KYNVLILY

-346 RKVFEANKNL
+346 RKVFETNKNL

-393 SFVSDFNLFAQTDIQ
+393 SFASDFNLFAQSDIQ

-414 LENPFGKITEK
+414 IENPFGKITEK

-475 RSYEKYDLFIDK
+475 QSYEKYDLFIDK

-500 LLVEHESFYNSGETI
+500 LLVEHESFYYSGETI

-568 NYTFQVKESTSNASY
+568 NYMFQVKETTSKASY

-622 IEKLVQKLL
+622 IEKLIQKLL

-655 LVIIVVSL
+655 LIVIVLSL